1 MTLDELDKKIIN
13 IKAKGLAKVV
23 ELQQIKEVRSQY
35 YKERISNVENTLS
48 TRLFK
53 NINYLATKF
62 KSFPSSNNIEE
73 FMGVT
78 LSPYYDV
85 FIKNQGGV
93 LPFKD
98 IIAVS
103 EYYGVP
109 LNLLIFEDIEIY
121 GEQIWK
127 EYNTIFKQGKY

>member
-1 MTLDELDKKIIN
+1 MTLDELDKKLIN
-13 IKAKGLAKVV
+13 IKSKGLPKVV
-23 ELQQIKEVRSQY
+23 ELQQIKEVRSEY
-35 YKERISNVENTLS
+35 YRERISNIENSLS
-48 TRLFK
+48 ARIFK

-62 KSFPSSNNIEE
+62 KSFPSNSNIQE

-78 LSPYYDV
+78 LSPYFDV
-85 FIKNQGGV
+85 FMKNQGGL

-98 IIAVS
+98 MVAIS

>member
-1 MTLDELDKKIIN
+1 MTFDELDKKIIN
-13 IKAKGLAKVV
+13 IKSKGLPKVV
-23 ELQQIKEVRSQY
+23 ELQQVKEVRSEY
-35 YKERISNVENTLS
+35 YRERINNIENSLS
-48 TRLFK
+48 ARLFK

-62 KSFPSSNNIEE
+62 KSFPSNSNIQE

-78 LSPYYDV
+78 LSPYFDI
-85 FIKNQGGV
+85 FIKNQGGL

-98 IIAVS
+98 MVAIS

>member
-1 MTLDELDKKIIN
+1 MTLDELDKKLIN
-13 IKAKGLAKVV
+13 IKSKGLPKVV
-23 ELQQIKEVRSQY
+23 ELQQIKEVRSEY
-35 YKERISNVENTLS
+35 YRQRISNIENSLS
-48 TRLFK
+48 ARIFK

-62 KSFPSSNNIEE
+62 KSFPSNSNIQE

-78 LSPYYDV
+78 LSPYFDV
-85 FIKNQGGV
+85 FMKNQGGL

-98 IIAVS
+98 MVAIS

>member
-13 IKAKGLAKVV
+13 IKSKGLAKIV
-23 ELQQIKEVRSQY
+23 ELQQIREVRSEY
-35 YKERISNVENTLS
+35 YKERISSVENILS
-48 TRLFK
+48 ARLFK

-62 KSFPSSNNIEE
+62 KSFPSNNNIQE
-73 FMGVT
+73 FMGIT
-78 LSPYYDV
+78 LSPYFDV
-85 FIKNQGGV
+85 FIKNQGGI

-98 IIAVS
+98 MVVIS